1 MKVFRGIPAVASPQ
15 RTAVAIG
22 NFDGVHLGHQVL
34 LNDVRERARALGGGA
49 LAAALTFEPHPREF
63 FCQGSAP
70 ARITP
75 LRDKA
80 HFIARCGIDRLFFAH
95 FDKQLASLSPEEFVR
110 EILVGRLRAAYV
122 SVGGNF
128 TFGRFGKGRAPDL
141 VRLGREAGIEVNIS
155 PLLDSGKACISSSRI
170 RELLSEGR
178 LAEAERL
185 MGHPC
190 TITGRVLHGAQ
201 LGRTIGFPTLNVRP
215 LPPGCKARPALEGV
229 FTVRIEGLEPDRALY
244 GVCSMGN
251 RPTVGQGLAYTCET
265 NVFDWKGDAYGR
277 MIRIVFLEKL
287 RGNKRFSSLAELQA
301 AIASDARRARDTVS
315 ALQAARDP
323 E

>member
-34 LNDVRERARALGGGA
+34 LNDVRARALGGGV
-49 LAAALTFEPHPREF
+49 LSAALTFEPHPREF

-70 ARITP
+70 ARITT

-80 HFIARCGIDRLFFAH
+80 DFIARCGIDQLFFAH

-110 EILVGRLRAAYV
+110 EILVERLRAAYV

-128 TFGRFGKGRAPDL
+128 TFGRFGSGRARDL
-141 VRLGREAGIEVNIS
+141 VRLGREAGIEVHAS
-155 PLLDSGKACISSSRI
+155 PLLASGEERISSSRI
-170 RELLSEGR
+170 RELLAEGR
-178 LAEAERL
+178 LADAERL

-215 LPPGCKARPALEGV
+215 LPPGCRARPALEGV
-229 FTVRIEGLEPDRALY
+229 FTVRIEGLEPTRALY

-301 AIASDARRARDTVS
+301 AIASDARRARETVA
-315 ALQAARDP
+315 ALQAAQDP

>member
-34 LNDVRERARALGGGA
+34 LNDVRERARALGGEVRS
-49 LAAALTFEPHPREF
+49 AALTFEPHPREF

-70 ARITP
+70 ARITT

-80 HFIARCGIDRLFFAH
+80 RLIARCGIDRLFFAH
-95 FDKQLASLSPEEFVR
+95 FDEQLASLSPEEFVR
-110 EILVGRLRAAYV
+110 EILVARLRAAYV

-128 TFGRFGKGRAPDL
+128 TFGRFGKGRARDL
-141 VRLGREAGIEVNIS
+141 VRLGREAGIEVSIS

-170 RELLSEGR
+170 RGLLAEGD
-178 LAEAERL
+178 LAEAKRL

-215 LPPGCKARPALEGV
+215 LPPGCRARPALEGV

-301 AIASDARRARDTVS
+301 AIASDARHARDTVS